1 MIQSIRLKT
10 ITNIIAWGL
19 IIGGFIGL
27 IIFLWFPVYYSNWYS
42 AILVFFIILESIN
55 VLWIEK
61 KSKSLTDMQLAN
73 IYLLSKTMKIILS
86 LFLILIFSIIV
97 KDKIEV
103 RNFTISFILLYLTFL
118 AIESVQFLKIEK
130 ELKMQKMKNQN
141 GK

>member
-27 IIFLWFPVYYSNWYS
+27 IIFLWFPVYYSNWYF
-42 AILVFFIILESIN
+42 AILVLFIILESIN

-73 IYLLSKTMKIILS
+73 SYLLSKTMKIVLS